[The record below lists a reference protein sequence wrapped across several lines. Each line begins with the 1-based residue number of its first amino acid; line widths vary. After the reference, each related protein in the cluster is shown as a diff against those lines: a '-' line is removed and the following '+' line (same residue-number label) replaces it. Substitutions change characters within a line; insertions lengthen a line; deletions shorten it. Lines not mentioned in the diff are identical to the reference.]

1 MRKRFISM
9 LVLLAAVATGA
20 MAQETYKVSVK
31 EGTEDAT
38 SWTIA
43 PAEATTTGVAA
54 GTTVTATYSGT
65 KKVKSVKAVK
75 KVVPEGIAAIRANYE
90 GTGAPTA
97 SWNEGDQVSVFPEA
111 WSLAPYGSLTAAAS
125 TNGSTTL
132 TGELTTVPSV
142 NDNLNL
148 LFPRATWNYTG
159 QKGSLTDGDDAIV
172 KKFNYALAGVTVKKV
187 DGNKITTTAD
197 ANFQNQ
203 QAIVKF
209 TLQDQGGKAINASSL
224 NISAASNKLVKN
236 KSYRGAGNKTY
247 YYGDGY
253 YTVTAGSG
261 GYNTSEEHS
270 SLVDNK
276 LNTKWCQAKPDG
288 GWYIEFNTASPIK
301 VDGYMLR
308 TGDDTGRYGQWTRN
322 PEDWVLKGKKNS
334 GDIWTDIDTKSEYSE
349 MPNADNTAKDFDVD
363 VPGEYQYFRLEIS
376 DNRGHGGAMQLSEMR
391 LFSYEYYEM
400 GTTYGDLTVT
410 PDDAASELIVALR
423 NDNASADAYT
433 LTATVGGNTYNY
445 TMSDVTFENGK
456 YYAITVKMN
465 PKKVSSI
472 SLNKTSASLAI
483 GGTVELSVSNV
494 SPSDAV
500 DKTVTWS
507 SSNSSVASV
516 NATGVVTAEAAG
528 TAIIT
533 ATANDGSG
541 TTATCSVTVYP
552 AGTIV
557 WDSSNC
563 STLYIDGGNSY
574 NDNTTI
580 AGINLKCNANQVNAM
595 WYDGYNSGISFSAHA
610 SGGFTFTGK
619 SFTKIE
625 MTLNGS
631 SGWEMAAMDSKLGT
645 GWSYSGDYMTGIY
658 KVTWTGTA
666 ASVDLLTGASDFN
679 GDYVKSIVF
688 TLQ

>member
-1 MRKRFISM
+1 
-9 LVLLAAVATGA
+9 
-20 MAQETYKVSVK
+20 
-31 EGTEDAT
+31 
-38 SWTIA
+38 
-43 PAEATTTGVAA
+43 
-54 GTTVTATYSGT
+54 
-65 KKVKSVKAVK
+65 
-75 KVVPEGIAAIRANYE
+75 
-90 GTGAPTA
+90 
-97 SWNEGDQVSVFPEA
+97 
-111 WSLAPYGSLTAAAS
+111 
-125 TNGSTTL
+125 
-132 TGELTTVPSV
+132 
-142 NDNLNL
+142 
-148 LFPRATWNYTG
+148 
-159 QKGSLTDGDDAIV
+159 
-172 KKFNYALAGVTVKKV
+172 
-187 DGNKITTTAD
+187 
-197 ANFQNQ
+197 
-203 QAIVKF
+203 
-209 TLQDQGGKAINASSL
+209 
-224 NISAASNKLVKN
+224 
-236 KSYRGAGNKTY
+236 
-247 YYGDGY
+247 
-253 YTVTAGSG
+253 
-261 GYNTSEEHS
+261 
-270 SLVDNK
+270 
-276 LNTKWCQAKPDG
+276 
-288 GWYIEFNTASPIK
+288 
-301 VDGYMLR
+301 
-308 TGDDTGRYGQWTRN
+308 
-322 PEDWVLKGKKNS
+322 
-334 GDIWTDIDTKSEYSE
+334 
-349 MPNADNTAKDFDVD
+349 
-363 VPGEYQYFRLEIS
+363 
-376 DNRGHGGAMQLSEMR
+376 
-391 LFSYEYYEM
+391 
-400 GTTYGDLTVT
+400 
-410 PDDAASELIVALR
+410 
-423 NDNASADAYT
+423 
-433 LTATVGGNTYNY
+433 
-445 TMSDVTFENGK
+445 MSDVTFENGK